1 MASRRKRGA
10 LSSPC
15 AFTVSEG
22 RVYVCDRENHRIS
35 VFSADDGAY
44 RHCFSTFGDAP
55 GCVRGPAGVAFAA
68 GHPRCGRYGEIA
80 P

>member
-15 AFTVSEG
+15 AFTVSER

-55 GCVRGPAGVAFAA
+55 GCMR
-68 GHPRCGRYGEIA
+68 EIWGDL
-80 P
+80 